1 MIGRF
6 FGLGGFSEGFFE
18 CSVKISFSDSEV
30 DVSGANEDLG
40 DLNGSMECECQ
51 IWRTC
56 SICLSSS
63 LASGGGGFEL
73 RGSMRCHSS
82 EGAKGS
88 SMDGSSDNRLDGLL
102 EAAPGGDVGSGFKR
116 DLVLRRESAGDFS
129 EVSDIDDGA
138 KGGITGGGGWFGT
151 GAVSDML
158 QSLATW

>member
-1 MIGRF
+1 MIGSF
-6 FGLGGFSEGFFE
+6 FELGGFSEGFFE
-18 CSVKISFSDSEV
+18 CSAECSLRGSFSDSDVE
-30 DVSGANEDLG
+30 VSGANEDLG

-88 SMDGSSDNRLDGLL
+88 SMDGGSDNLLDGLI
-102 EAAPGGDVGSGFKR
+102 EAALRGDVGSGFKW

-129 EVSDIDDGA
+129 EVGA

-151 GAVSDML
+151 GAVSDRL
-158 QSLATW
+158 PSLAVW